1 MAERHNTIKSRLLS
15 RFRKQS
21 PFANCL
27 VPLLDTLGWVGNQG
41 QLAEAQS
48 YMASQMDLPELRN
61 TMAILKF
68 ESHSL
73 YPSLESLDPRLVPCL
88 FINDQGLPIVLIDKI
103 DDKYLTFDG
112 NTKKYTHIEDLHQ
125 VGEVVIFRSTGSE
138 KVEFLRP
145 QKGWFFKVA
154 SRFRTLFFLGLIIT
168 LVLTAFTFIAP
179 LFVQTI
185 YNQLAVIDDPESM
198 HMMVV
203 GIFIFLFGDF
213 GFRALRGWLFGFIS
227 VRLGNMVGIEVLRR
241 ILYLPPSYTEEAS
254 LSSQIS
260 HLKDFE
266 TIREFIAGTSFVAMV
281 ELPYL
286 VLLIVGLILLAG
298 PVAYIPIVAIA
309 AFALFAV
316 LIGPVTAKSNAAA
329 SATVGIR
336 QDMLLDMLSNFS
348 TIKTT
353 GCAAA
358 WAKRH
363 RELSGQACI
372 STFKAARLNSLF
384 STITNTLVTF
394 ASLATMTVGVIEVL
408 SGDMSIGALIA
419 SMLLLGRILSPMKS
433 GLGSI
438 NQVGRLKKSIFQLDR
453 LMAMQIENRI
463 ESNMSLTKKIQGKIS
478 FVNCSIRYSSDAP
491 PALLGVNFSVN
502 FGETLVVVGHNG
514 SGKSTVL
521 SLIMSHYQPQ
531 AGRVLIDDMN
541 LRQIDPITLRKSI
554 GFVPKS
560 NKLFHGTLTQN
571 CRLANPAASDQDVWD
586 AAKRALIYDQI
597 MDLPEGFNTF
607 VNSRSIR
614 DLSLKLGKGISLARV
629 FLKQSNIILLDT
641 PEFGLSGDPE
651 KVENFIAE
659 IKGFQQRSTT
669 IIATQNKEFC
679 QLADKV
685 LWLERGRVRLFG
697 PAAKVLEQYFEQTSQ

>member
-1 MAERHNTIKSRLLS
+1 MALTNSSIKSKLLS
-15 RFRKQS
+15 RFKKQS
-21 PFANCL
+21 PFAGCL
-27 VPLLDTLGWVGNQG
+27 VPLLDALGWVGNQN

-48 YMASQMDLPELRN
+48 YMAAQMDLAELRN

-68 ESHSL
+68 ESHSVHR
-73 YPSLESLDPRLVPCL
+73 SLSDLDSRVIPCL
-88 FINDQGLPIVLIDKI
+88 FIGKDDIPIVLIDR
-103 DDKYLTFDG
+103 
-112 NTKKYTHIEDLHQ
+112 IEDRYLVFNGQTSQYSHLDELSQ
-125 VGEVVIFRSTGSE
+125 TGEVVLFRSSGSE

-154 SRFRTLFFLGLIIT
+154 SRFRTLFMLGLVIT
-168 LVLTAFTFIAP
+168 LLLSIFTFISP

-185 YNQLAVIDDPESM
+185 YNQLGVIDDPKSM
-198 HMMVV
+198 EMMVV
-203 GIFIFLFGDF
+203 GIFIFLVGDL
-213 GFRALRGWLFGFIS
+213 GFRSLRGWLFGFIS

-254 LSSQIS
+254 LSSQIA

-266 TIREFIAGTSFVAMV
+266 TIREFISSNGFVSMV
-281 ELPYL
+281 ELPFL
-286 VLLIVGLILLAG
+286 VLLIIGLILLAG
-298 PVAYIPIVAIA
+298 PVAYIPVVAIL
-309 AFALFAV
+309 FFVLFAY
-316 LIGPVTAKSNAAA
+316 LINPIIIKTNAAA
-329 SATVGIR
+329 SAAATQR
-336 QDMLLDMLSNFS
+336 QEMLLDMLSNFGS
-348 TIKTT
+348 IKTT
-353 GCAAA
+353 GCSAA
-358 WAKRH
+358 WVARH
-363 RELSGQACI
+363 RELSGNA
-372 STFKAARLNSLF
+372 SLATFRAARLNSLF
-384 STITNTLVTF
+384 STTTGTLVTF
-394 ASLATMTVGVIEVL
+394 SSLATMTVGVLEVL
-408 SGDMSIGALIA
+408 KGNMSIGALIA
-419 SMLLLGRILSPMKS
+419 SMLLLGRILAPMKN
-433 GLGSI
+433 GLSSI
-438 NQVGRLKKSIFQLDR
+438 NQVSRLKKSIAQLDR

-463 ESNMSLTKKIQGKIS
+463 ETNMSLTKKIQGKIN
-478 FVNCSIRYSSDAP
+478 FVNCSIRYTSEAP

-521 SLIMSHYQPQ
+521 SLILSHYQPQ

-571 CRLANPAASDQDVWD
+571 FRLANPAATSQEIWN
-586 AAKRALIYDQI
+586 AAKRAGIYDDI
-597 MDLPEGFNTF
+597 VDLPEGFNTF

-651 KVENFIAE
+651 KVESFISE
-659 IKGFQQRSTT
+659 IKKFQQRSTT

-679 QLADKV
+679 KLADKV
-685 LWLERGRVRLFG
+685 LWLERGRVKLFG
-697 PAAKVLEQYFEQTSQ
+697 PASKVLEQYFQQTSR